1 MCLVDSNNPLC
12 WTLGLPV
19 TREHISLNRKRTLF
33 ILLDGK
39 SRVKG
44 SDLLGANHELGR
56 DGRLVF
62 QTRRTLGL
70 QGATMQDWVGF
81 VAFNLHFL
89 WGHPLL

>member
-19 TREHISLNRKRTLF
+19 TREHIPLYRTLF
-33 ILLDGK
+33 ILLDLDGK
-39 SRVKG
+39 SRVKD
-44 SDLLGANHELGR
+44 SDLLGANHELGW

>member
-19 TREHISLNRKRTLF
+19 TREHIPLYRKRTLF